1 MNFNNLKSLFEEYPY
16 IAAAYLFGSYAK
28 GKTGP
33 MSDIDIAILL
43 KDNAPEDRELLHE
56 EDYLAYR
63 ISTILKIKKVDLMDI
78 NKRGLIFQHNV
89 LKTGKLIYDYDP
101 DFRIKFI
108 TRVIS
113 RFCDFEPTL
122 KFIERFHIQGII
134 NRCDRL

>member
-1 MNFNNLKSLFEEYPY
+1 MDFNNLKSLFKEYPY
-16 IAAAYLFGSYAK
+16 IASAYLFGSYAK

-33 MSDIDIAILL
+33 MSDLDIAVLL

-63 ISTILKIKKVDLMDI
+63 IATILKIKKVDLMDI
-78 NKRGLIFQHNV
+78 NRRGLIFQHNV

-108 TRVIS
+108 ARVIS